1 LTPRSGNEL
10 RYSKHIMYEDAF
22 TPLEPLDELPLAS
35 PLPVDV
41 EAMLAQLSH
50 SDPSLRMHAA
60 RIFCDVEDARS
71 IPFLVRLLADPCTL
85 VRVSAAYA
93 LGRNSS
99 PDVVELLIQALQTDW
114 NGYVRKGLVWALG
127 NARDPRGI
135 PVLCDAL
142 LQDIT
147 AVRLWAAS
155 ALGQLIPMGGKEL
168 LQQALAT
175 LLVSLREDPVAAVR
189 SNCAW
194 ALGLIGSQIS
204 NDLDSETLIGALQK
218 ARREDP
224 DVGVQDDAL
233 LALDKLGIQDNWDPL
248 FAE

>member
-1 LTPRSGNEL
+1 
-10 RYSKHIMYEDAF
+10 MYEDAF

-41 EAMLAQLSH
+41 EAMLVQLSH
-50 SDPSLRMHAA
+50 PDPSLRMHAA
-60 RIFCDVEDARS
+60 RIFCDVEEARS
-71 IPFLVRLLADPCTL
+71 IPFLVKLLDDPCTL

-99 PDVVELLIQALQTDW
+99 PDVVELLIHALQTDW

-135 PVLCDAL
+135 PILCDAL
-142 LQDIT
+142 RQDIT

-155 ALGQLIPMGGKEL
+155 ALGQLIPIGSKDQ
-168 LQQALAT
+168 LQQALIN
-175 LLVSLREDPVAAVR
+175 LLASLSADPVAAVR

-194 ALGLIGSQIS
+194 ALGMIGPHVQDS
-204 NDLDSETLIGALQK
+204 LDSETLVRALQK
-218 ARREDP
+218 ARLEDP

-233 LALDKLGIQDNWDPL
+233 LALDKLGVMDRGDPW
-248 FAE
+248 FVE